1 MKFLRLTVAIFLSIT
16 LPFTPL
22 ADAKECEK
30 SDAHPFLLCG
40 NWSEP
45 EIDELLS
52 SLLGDEEIHKIIK
65 KNADFYLLH
74 TCKGRTKEN
83 VCKGGLVYFF
93 ERTDGMLVVGP
104 ETWEWTP

>member
-30 SDAHPFLLCG
+30 SAAHPFLLCG

-52 SLLGDEEIHKIIK
+52 S
-65 KNADFYLLH
+65 
-74 TCKGRTKEN
+74 
-83 VCKGGLVYFF
+83 FF